1 VPMIEREIKFRLPE
15 GLDPAR
21 VREAVEAAGFRLE
34 RQDSV
39 LHEDRY
45 LDTDDWA
52 LYRAGI
58 ALRLR
63 GDGRRFRLEAKTLRS
78 RSEEALERT
87 EWAQDAPAADPPWTA
102 LEPGPVS
109 GLLHPLAG
117 LRVLERLRVCARL
130 ENRREFFRWLRG
142 DDWVGT
148 LTVDRVSAFD
158 GPGTPPTLFDEVE
171 IEEAPG
177 ANGGNGG
184 PGGAG
189 SAGAEALS
197 DARRAVEQR
206 LGLEANVASKLA
218 TALAAAGERAPEREE
233 RAFIVHPADRLVD
246 VAHKTFGRQF
256 GRMLWNEPGA
266 RLGVD
271 PDHVHDMRVAIRR
284 LRTAI
289 EVLAD
294 AYPPE
299 PSASF
304 ASDLRW
310 VARALGRV
318 RDLDVALER
327 VGATAAEAPALE
339 RPALAIFAQSL
350 ALDRARARLRL
361 VERLDSERFASF
373 VATARAWVAAGP
385 PPASSS
391 PSGGA
396 PAYTAGPRIVARW
409 AEAMEEAYERA
420 EKTADAGDLHA
431 LRIAAKKARYAIEY
445 FGDLEGADA
454 LRRAKRIAGLQD
466 FLGEHQDSVT
476 LLSRMRKYA
485 KTIPRRDAELAM
497 AAGSVLGHLER
508 AGRVKRSELRRAWE
522 RVAEE

>member
-1 VPMIEREIKFRLPE
+1 MPVIEREIKFRLPE

-34 RQDSV
+34 RQSSV

-52 LYRAGI
+52 LYRAGL

-63 GDGRRFRLEAKTLRS
+63 GDGQRLRLEAKTMRS
-78 RSEEALERT
+78 TSKNALERT
-87 EWAQDAPAADPPWTA
+87 EWVQDAPTAEPPWT
-102 LEPGPVS
+102 EIDPGPVA

-117 LRVLERLRVCARL
+117 LRVLERLRVSARL
-130 ENRREFFRWLRG
+130 ENRREFFQWLRG
-142 DDWVGT
+142 EEAVGT

-158 GPGTPPTLFDEVE
+158 GPETPPTLFDEVE
-171 IEEAPG
+171 IEEAHS
-177 ANGGNGG
+177 NGTNGTHA
-184 PGGAG
+184 PGGA
-189 SAGAEALS
+189 AEALD
-197 DARRAVEQR
+197 DARRAVEER

-218 TALAAAGERAPEREE
+218 TALAAAGERTPVCEE
-233 RAFIVHPADRLVD
+233 RTFIVHPADRLVD
-246 VAHKTFGRQF
+246 VAHKTFARHF

-271 PDHVHDMRVAIRR
+271 PGFVHDMRVAIRR

-294 AYPPE
+294 AYAPE
-299 PSASF
+299 PFEEF

-310 VARALGRV
+310 IARALGRV

-327 VGATAAEAPALE
+327 VRAMAAEAPSIE
-339 RPALAIFAQSL
+339 RPALTIFAQSL
-350 ALDRARARLRL
+350 LLDRARARLRL
-361 VERLDSERFASF
+361 IERLDSERFGSF
-373 VATARAWVAAGP
+373 VAAARAWVALGA
-385 PPASSS
+385 PPASSA

-409 AEAMEEAYERA
+409 ARAMEEAYEVA
-420 EKTADAGDLHA
+420 EREAGAKDLHA

-445 FGDLEGADA
+445 FGDLEGQAA

-466 FLGEHQDSVT
+466 FLGEHQDAVM
-476 LLSRMRKYA
+476 LLGRMRKYA
-485 KTIPRRDAELAM
+485 RTVPRRDSELTM

-508 AGRVKRSELRRAWE
+508 AARVKRSELRRAWE
-522 RVAEE
+522 KVGEE

>member
-1 VPMIEREIKFRLPE
+1 MIEREIKFRLPE

-34 RQDSV
+34 PQESV

-63 GDGRRFRLEAKTLRS
+63 GDGRRLRLEAKTLRS
-78 RSEEALERT
+78 RSAEVLERT
-87 EWAQDAPAADPPWTA
+87 EWTQDAPPEDPPWTA
-102 LEPGPVS
+102 LDPGPVAA
-109 GLLHPLAG
+109 LLHPLSG
-117 LRVLERLRVCARL
+117 LRVLERLRVMARL

-142 DDWVGT
+142 EDTLGT

-171 IEEAPG
+171 IEEAEG
-177 ANGGNGG
+177 EGEGEGEGSNGM
-184 PGGAG
+184 A
-189 SAGAEALS
+189 
-197 DARRAVEQR
+197 DARRAVEER

-218 TALAAAGERAPEREE
+218 TALAAAGERVPVLED

-256 GRMLWNEPGA
+256 GRMLWNEPGV
-266 RLGVD
+266 RLGID
-271 PDHVHDMRVAIRR
+271 PDFVHDMRVAIRR

-289 EVLAD
+289 EVLAE
-294 AYPPE
+294 AYAPE
-299 PSASF
+299 PADSF
-304 ASDLRW
+304 ADDLRW
-310 VARALGRV
+310 VSRALGRV

-327 VGATAAEAPALE
+327 VGAMVAEAPLLE
-339 RPALAIFAQSL
+339 RPALSIFAQSL
-350 ALDRARARLRL
+350 ALERARARLRL
-361 VERLDSERFASF
+361 IERLDSERFAEF
-373 VATARAWVAAGP
+373 VAAARAWVAAGP
-385 PPASSS
+385 PAASSA

-409 AEAMEEAYERA
+409 ARDMEAAYEHA
-420 EKTADAGDLHA
+420 EKTADAKDLHA

-445 FGDLEGADA
+445 FGDLEGAES

-466 FLGEHQDSVT
+466 FLGDHQDSVT
-476 LLSRMRKYA
+476 LLGRMRKYA
-485 KTIPRRDAELAM
+485 KTVPRRDTELAM
-497 AAGSVLGHLER
+497 SAGSVLGHLER
-508 AGRVKRSELRRAWE
+508 AARVRRSELRRAWD
-522 RVAEE
+522 RVAEG

>member
-1 VPMIEREIKFRLPE
+1 MIEREIKFRLPE

-34 RQDSV
+34 PQDSV

-52 LYRAGI
+52 LFRGGL

-63 GDGRRFRLEAKTLRS
+63 GDGRRLRLEAKTLRS

-87 EWAQDAPAADPPWTA
+87 EWAQDAPADGAGAGEPPWAA
-102 LEPGPVS
+102 LDEGPVA

-117 LRVLERLRVCARL
+117 LHVLERLRVCARL
-130 ENRREFFRWLRG
+130 ENRREFFRWFRG
-142 DDWVGT
+142 EEPLGT
-148 LTVDRVSAFD
+148 LTVDHVSAFD
-158 GPGTPPTLFDEVE
+158 GPGTPPTLFSEVE
-171 IEEAPG
+171 IEEAEG
-177 ANGGNGG
+177 TNGS
-184 PGGAG
+184 GAG
-189 SAGAEALS
+189 AGMA
-197 DARRAVEQR
+197 DARRAVEER

-218 TALAAAGERAPEREE
+218 TALAAAGERTPEREE

-246 VAHKTFGRQF
+246 VAHKTFGRHF
-256 GRMLWNEPGA
+256 ARMLWNEPGA

-271 PDHVHDMRVAIRR
+271 PEFVHDMRVAIRR

-294 AYPPE
+294 AYAPE
-299 PSASF
+299 PAASF
-304 ASDLRW
+304 ANDLRW

-327 VGATAAEAPALE
+327 VAALSAEAPAIE
-339 RPALAIFAQSL
+339 RPALMIFAQSL

-361 VERLDSERFASF
+361 IERLDSERFASF
-373 VATARAWVAAGP
+373 VAAARAWVAAGP
-385 PPASSS
+385 PAASSA

-409 AEAMEEAYERA
+409 ARAMEEAYEVA
-420 EKTADAGDLHA
+420 ERTADAKDLHA

-445 FGDLEGADA
+445 FGDLEGTES
-454 LRRAKRIAGLQD
+454 LRRARRIAGLQD
-466 FLGEHQDSVT
+466 YLGSHQDSVT

-485 KTIPRRDAELAM
+485 KTVPRRDAELAM

-508 AGRVKRSELRRAWE
+508 ATRVKRGELRRAWE

>member
-1 VPMIEREIKFRLPE
+1 MDGAPRPKDLQAVPMIEREIKFRLPE

-21 VREAVEAAGFRLE
+21 VREAVEAAGFRLVAQE
-34 RQDSV
+34 SV

-63 GDGRRFRLEAKTLRS
+63 GDGRRVRLEAKTLRS
-78 RSEEALERT
+78 RSEQVLERT
-87 EWAQDAPAADPPWTA
+87 EWTQDAPADDPPWTA
-102 LEPGPVS
+102 LEPGPVAA
-109 GLLHPLAG
+109 LLHPLAG
-117 LRVLERLRVCARL
+117 LRVLERLRFSARL

-142 DDWVGT
+142 EDTLGT

-171 IEEAPG
+171 IEEAEG
-177 ANGGNGG
+177 EGTNGM
-184 PGGAG
+184 
-189 SAGAEALS
+189 AL
-197 DARRAVEQR
+197 ARRAVEER

-218 TALAAAGERAPEREE
+218 TALAAAGERTPVRDE

-246 VAHKTFGRQF
+246 VAHKTFGRHF

-271 PDHVHDMRVAIRR
+271 PEFVHDMRVAIRR

-294 AYPPE
+294 AYAPE
-299 PSASF
+299 PSDSF
-304 ASDLRW
+304 ANDLRW

-327 VGATAAEAPALE
+327 VAAMVAEAPLLE
-339 RPALAIFAQSL
+339 RPALTIFAQSL

-361 VERLDSERFASF
+361 IERLDSERFASF
-373 VATARAWVAAGP
+373 VAAARAWVSAGP
-385 PPASSS
+385 PAASSA

-409 AEAMEEAYERA
+409 ARVMEDAYEHA
-420 EKTADAGDLHA
+420 EKTADAKDLHA

-445 FGDLEGADA
+445 FGDLEGSESM
-454 LRRAKRIAGLQD
+454 RRAKRIAGLQD
-466 FLGEHQDSVT
+466 FLGEHQDSVM
-476 LLSRMRKYA
+476 LLGRMRKYA
-485 KTIPRRDAELAM
+485 KTVPRRDTELAM
-497 AAGSVLGHLER
+497 SAGSVLGHLER
-508 AGRVKRSELRRAWE
+508 AARVRRGELRRAWDRLTE
-522 RVAEE
+522 A

>member
-1 VPMIEREIKFRLPE
+1 MPMIEREIKFRLPE
-15 GLDPAR
+15 GIDPAR
-21 VREAVEAAGFRLE
+21 VREAVEAAGFRFE

-52 LYRAGI
+52 LFRAGL

-78 RSEEALERT
+78 RSEEVLERT
-87 EWAQDAPAADPPWTA
+87 EWAQDAPPGDPPWAA
-102 LEPGPVS
+102 LEPGPIA

-117 LRVLERLRVCARL
+117 LHVLERLRVCARL

-142 DDWVGT
+142 EDPLGT
-148 LTVDRVSAFD
+148 LTIDRVSAFD

-171 IEEAPG
+171 IEEA
-177 ANGGNGG
+177 ASAGG
-184 PGGAG
+184 PNGAHG
-189 SAGAEALS
+189 MA
-197 DARRAVEQR
+197 DARRAVEER

-218 TALAAAGERAPEREE
+218 TALAAAGERAPERDE
-233 RAFIVHPADRLVD
+233 RAFVVHPADRLVD
-246 VAHKTFGRQF
+246 VAHKTFGRHL

-271 PDHVHDMRVAIRR
+271 PDFVHDMRVAIRR

-294 AYPPE
+294 AYAPE
-299 PSASF
+299 PSESF
-304 ASDLRW
+304 AGDLRW

-327 VGATAAEAPALE
+327 VSAMVAEAPTLE
-339 RPALAIFAQSL
+339 RPALSIFAQSL

-361 VERLDSERFASF
+361 IERLDSERFASF
-373 VATARAWVAAGP
+373 VAAARAWVSAGP
-385 PPASSS
+385 PPASSA

-409 AEAMEEAYERA
+409 ARAMEEAYEDA
-420 EKTADAGDLHA
+420 EKSAEAKDLHA
-431 LRIAAKKARYAIEY
+431 LRLTAKKARYAIEY
-445 FGDLEGADA
+445 FGDLEGPES

-466 FLGEHQDSVT
+466 FLGGHQDSVM
-476 LLSRMRKYA
+476 LLARMRKYA
-485 KTIPRRDAELAM
+485 KTIPRRDSELAM

-508 AGRVKRSELRRAWE
+508 AARVRRSELRRAWE